1 MKTTIEMPDD
11 LFRKAK
17 ALAALRGQ
25 SMKQW
30 LTDLLRK
37 EIGAESNDAETRA
50 SNKRNLEAEADIF
63 MRELNALAA
72 QISKCWQGPQ
82 DAVAAIREQRR
93 ELGND
98 GH

>member
-37 EIGAESNDAETRA
+37 EIGDTSTAGAAAPSRQKGQKAKADAF
-50 SNKRNLEAEADIF
+50 K
-63 MRELNALAA
+63 RELDLLAT
-72 QISKCWQGPQ
+72 QVSKKWKGPQ
-82 DAVAAIREQRR
+82 NAVAAIREQRR
-93 ELGND
+93 G
-98 GH
+98 